1 MKNYKN
7 DLVSRVIYLYDIY
20 EGYMWKHD
28 NVKLNILIQD
38 NSIAF
43 YLYDDKE
50 ELDNIVLSFSG
61 KENNLYKYVG
71 IRILL
76 RIMDDVIVHRNDN
89 EFHNRVLKSY
99 LKIIVNDDSLL
110 NVMKKLV
117 DRQLLGIIN
126 NDSILVREIY
136 DSVSNPLFYPV
147 GVIKKLDQR
156 ISMTKKLLKNGV
168 VVW

>member
-1 MKNYKN
+1 MKNYKE
-7 DLVSRVIYLYDIY
+7 DLASRVINLYDIY
-20 EGYMWKHD
+20 EGYMWKND
-28 NVKLNILIQD
+28 KVKLTILMQD
-38 NSIAF
+38 NTIAF

-50 ELDNIVLSFSG
+50 ELDNIVLTFSG
-61 KENNLYKYVG
+61 KENNLYKYIG

-76 RIMDDVIVHRNDN
+76 RIMDDVIIHRDDK

-126 NDSILVREIY
+126 KDSIFVKDIY
-136 DSVSNPLFYPV
+136 NSVNNPIFYPS

-156 ISMTKKLLKNGV
+156 IGMTKKLLKTGV
-168 VVW
+168 VV